1 MRIAQIKVQKTLPIN
16 PDKNGTEPSLT
27 RDQVWE
33 GLLLKVYDARP
44 FVPLMTRCEVTE
56 ELENGIV
63 REIIFDNMGAVINTK
78 ESSNGKYTSVSVSVK
93 MKNPDHVIE
102 KYKEVGEKIEG
113 VISL

>member
-1 MRIAQIKVQKTLPIN
+1 MDNIPNKDEFYAKIKSQLQDTAMWPTEYLYKFIVQ
-16 PDKNGTEPSLT
+16 TEKSKIEH
-27 RDQVWE
+27 V
-33 GLLLKVYDARP
+33 
-44 FVPLMTRCEVTE
+44 
-56 ELENGIV
+56 
-63 REIIFDNMGAVINTK
+63 EIIFDNMGAVINTK